1 MKFLVSFIF
10 LALIACD
17 SRKQQHT
24 ADSLTLTAFVLEEG
38 DRISN
43 QAQMALGGQLKQAI
57 AAGGPSHAVQ
67 FCNSSAAHIMDTLS
81 TGYEHVIVK
90 RTTEKLRNQA
100 NAPSAIERQLLQTY
114 QQKLQDQGG
123 IETLTPEVTELGDT
137 RILYTKPIIINN
149 PLCLNCHGSIENDI
163 SKETYNVISHYYPQ
177 DQAVNYQMGDLRGMW
192 SIEFDRNQLLKLI
205 D

>member
-1 MKFLVSFIF
+1 MKFLMSFIF

-17 SRKQQHT
+17 SQRQQHT
-24 ADSLTLTAFVLEEG
+24 DGSSALTALVLEEG
-38 DRISN
+38 ERISN

-67 FCNSSAAHIMDTLS
+67 FCNFSAANILDTLS
-81 TGYEHVIVK
+81 TGYEHVKVK

-100 NAPSAIERQLLQTY
+100 NVPSGVERQLLQAY
-114 QQKLQDQGG
+114 QQKLQDK
-123 IETLTPEVTELGDT
+123 ETLTPEVTPLGDAT
-137 RILYTKPIIINN
+137 ILYTKPIIINN
-149 PLCLNCHGSIENDI
+149 ALCLNCHGSIESEI
-163 SKETYNVISHYYPQ
+163 SKETYDVISSYYPQ

-192 SIEFDRNQLLKLI
+192 SIEFDRDQLLKLI